1 MGVKVIKNFF
11 STKEEVMQDLIKTG
25 FWPTTYVSDPSDE
38 LPLHWHD
45 GETHGYVMEGS
56 TYVVDG
62 ETGEKLTIEKGDKLE
77 LPARVVH
84 AEGEVNERVVYIVA
98 LPGAYNFFDFFE
110 MKDPALLEQKA

>member
-11 STKEEVMQDLIKTG
+11 STKEEVLEDLKKTG
-25 FWPTTYVSDPSDE
+25 FWPTTYVADHSEE

-56 TYVVDG
+56 TYIVDG
-62 ETGEKLTIEKGDKLE
+62 ETGQKITVEKGDKLE

-84 AEGEVNERVVYIVA
+84 AEGEIKEKVVYIVA
-98 LPGAYNFFDFFE
+98 LPGPYNFLEFFE
-110 MKDPALLEQKA
+110 LKDPALLQDGA